1 MPGKRHKGK
10 SKFGFWLPDY
20 ERDLLKRLAAD
31 AGLNQ
36 TEMIQEMLHAYAQVR
51 GIKIDVSEVEAA
63 IRKQP
68 KGKENKTR

>member
-10 SKFGFWLPDY
+10 SKCGFWLHDY

-36 TEMIQEMLHAYAQVR
+36 TEMMQEMLHAYAQVR